1 LHSRGVLGDHG
12 VNPEGSLLM
21 HRRFSVVAAVRRLAL
36 VAALVLALT
45 PLARAQDV
53 WFAFEMTD
61 PSALVS
67 HPKDAGLRAA
77 LAFLPDRL
85 LEVAEMTGA
94 GAEVDQ
100 LRPLLP
106 MLGAPMRMA
115 ITGAQPEE
123 EGAPPVLGVVMVSS
137 QADRADAQ
145 GLIDM
150 LEMVLEMQGL
160 LVEGEAGALGPDSLA
175 LMTPM
180 GPGSAGVVE
189 RDGRFEATLL
199 VGEVGDDPFAS
210 LPAAEG
216 TTIGRMRLD
225 LRAASWFTAPLMERA
240 AQEAGPGGPMVAR
253 LAEQFTGEF
262 APIVES
268 TMTRTDG
275 AMQSWTRIVDARKSG
290 VGWLPPPDQG
300 LTSTDLRAIPARGAM
315 GGMVAIDLA
324 RIWEGLAPMLDGA
337 PGAGEALE
345 EWRAM
350 TGVDFGGELLPALGP
365 GFGFYSSVA
374 GVTDATPTA
383 LTVVAGVR
391 DRETVRKTFDAL
403 AERADEAMAPLVGR
417 MQGLASVRM
426 TASDEGGARLWT
438 LHAPGLP
445 LPFVPTIALTD
456 DHLIVCFSKTAARAA
471 IAQSM
476 GRGDSGAMARPE
488 IATLAGGGA
497 PISVFYMDTP
507 PLAAMGYPLADM
519 LTTAL
524 AGGVAGPDGRRAI
537 ALPAIPPYDEWR
549 ADIRPLTSV
558 TVWEGDDAVRKT
570 EMDGAMLTT
579 MAGGAIAMS
588 QSSASMFMLAGILAP
603 ALEEARESARVSA
616 DLLQV
621 RTLQVAC
628 LTYVGENNGRFPASL
643 DDLVRAGFVEPDML
657 ESPFGSPWDGG
668 PDYFLRPDAS
678 MDLPPNAMTIYS
690 RSSYSMAGSVN
701 VGFLD
706 GSVAVLTFDEFF
718 QLLDQP
724 ANAEVEW
731 QLP

>member
-1 LHSRGVLGDHG
+1 
-12 VNPEGSLLM
+12 
-21 HRRFSVVAAVRRLAL
+21 
-36 VAALVLALT
+36 
-45 PLARAQDV
+45 
-53 WFAFEMTD
+53 MTD

-100 LRPLLP
+100 VRPLLP
-106 MLGAPMRMA
+106 MLSAPMRMA

-180 GPGSAGVVE
+180 GPGSAGVV
-189 RDGRFEATLL
+189 DQGGHFDAALVIGD
-199 VGEVGDDPFAS
+199 VGEDPFAS

-216 TTIGRMRLD
+216 TTIMRMRLD

-268 TMTRTDG
+268 TMTRTDD
-275 AMQSWTRIVDARKSG
+275 AMQSWTRVVDARKSG

-324 RIWEGLAPMLDGA
+324 RIWEGLAPMLEDA

-350 TGVDFGGELLPALGP
+350 TGVDFGAELLPALGP

-383 LTVVAGVR
+383 ITFVAGVR

-403 AERADEAMAPLVGR
+403 AERADEAMAPLVDQMR
-417 MQGLASVRM
+417 GLASVRM
-426 TASDEGGARLWT
+426 TASEEGGARLWT
-438 LHAPGLP
+438 LNAPGLP

-456 DHLIVCFSKTAARAA
+456 DHLILCFSKTAARAA
-471 IAQSM
+471 VAQSM
-476 GRGDSGAMARPE
+476 GRGDGGAMARPE
-488 IATLAGGGA
+488 VAGLAGGGA

-524 AGGVAGPDGRRAI
+524 AGGVAGPDGDRAV
-537 ALPAIPPYDEWR
+537 ALPAIPPYNEWR

-558 TVWEGDDAVRKT
+558 TVWDGDDTVQKT
-570 EMDGAMLTT
+570 EMDGALLTT
-579 MAGGAIAMS
+579 MASGAIAMS
-588 QSSASMFMLAGILAP
+588 QSSASMFMLAGILIP
-603 ALEEARESARVSA
+603 ALEQARDNAMALHEGAQVKLLHTACVSYA
-616 DLLQV
+616 TQHG
-621 RTLQVAC
+621 
-628 LTYVGENNGRFPASL
+628 GEFP
-643 DDLVRAGFVEPDML
+643 DDLAVLVDEGFIQPEDLM
-657 ESPFGSPWDGG
+657 SPYGPVWDGG
-668 PDYFLRPDAS
+668 PDYFVRPGARDSLDAGE
-678 MDLPPNAMTIYS
+678 LQLYS
-690 RSSYSMAGSVN
+690 RAQMAAEGRTN
-701 VGFLD
+701 VAFGDNYVML
-706 GSVAVLTFDEFF
+706 VTMDEFF
-718 QLLDQP
+718 EIISEE
-724 ANAEVEW
+724 ANAEVDW
-731 QLP
+731 QIP